1 MKIIFTMLLSVAVLP
16 VQAVQWLPGPQSV
29 AQAIGARPEVQAARA
44 RIEAAR
50 EQARARAAGPHEIT
64 ASAIV
69 QRRNVDAAEG
79 GRGYREYELQVG
91 RAFRLPGKVA
101 LDRTIGE
108 QGVLAAELR
117 FDDARHQAARR
128 LLDGWMAWLR
138 ADAQRIEMDGQLEA
152 LRREHA
158 ALIRRVQVGDAAQKD
173 LDLLGV
179 DLAQAEAQHLAA
191 SNTVE
196 VARQAL
202 TTDFPS
208 LSLPE
213 RAPEVTFPQQL
224 TEPAEV
230 WARRI
235 VERSH
240 EIAAVEAD
248 AAQADALAA
257 RSRADRFADPTIGL
271 RLMND
276 RGGAERAL
284 GVVVSVPIGGR
295 YRSATA
301 AGDGATAAA
310 LHGDAAAMQRD
321 IRREAWISVETAQAR
336 HSQWLALRRALDAS
350 SAANR
355 RVHRGWQLG
364 ELSLSDWL
372 MAERM
377 QRQIAL
383 NEAEARIAAEQA
395 RLRVLVDSHEIWH
408 EE

>member
-1 MKIIFTMLLSVAVLP
+1 MKIVFMVLLSVAVLP
-16 VQAVQWLPGPQSV
+16 AQAAQWLPDPQRV
-29 AQAIGARPEVQAARA
+29 AQAIGAQPEVRAARA
-44 RIEAAR
+44 RVDAAR
-50 EQARARAAGPHEIT
+50 AQARARAAGPHEVT

-69 QRRNVDAAEG
+69 QQRNIDEAGG
-79 GRGYREYELQVG
+79 GRDYREYELQVG

-101 LDRTIGE
+101 LDRSIGE

-117 FDDARHQAARR
+117 LDDARHQAARR
-128 LLDGWMAWLR
+128 LLDDWMAWLR
-138 ADAQRIEMDGQLEA
+138 ADAQRREMDGQLEA

-158 ALIRRVQVGDAAQKD
+158 ALARRVQVGDAAQKD

-191 SNTVE
+191 STAVD

-213 RAPEVTFPQQL
+213 RVPEVTVPQQL
-224 TEPAEV
+224 TESAEV

-240 EIAAVEAD
+240 EIAALEAD

-295 YRSATA
+295 YRSAAA

-321 IRREAWISVETAQAR
+321 IRREAGTSVETAQAR
-336 HSQWLALRRALDAS
+336 YSQWLAQRRALDAS